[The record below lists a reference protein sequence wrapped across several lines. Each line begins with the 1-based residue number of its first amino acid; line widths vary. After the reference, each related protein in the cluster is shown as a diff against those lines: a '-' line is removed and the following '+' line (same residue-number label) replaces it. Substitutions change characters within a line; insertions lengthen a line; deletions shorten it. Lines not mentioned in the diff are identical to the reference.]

1 MLYTSCTDA
10 ERQEVAD
17 TAQQTRLFAVVV
29 EEAFRVELARVV
41 PRRLVEMNCLV
52 VTDNDRVTRDHVA
65 A

>member
-1 MLYTSCTDA
+1 MVRTDA

-17 TAQQTRLFAVVV
+17 TAQQTWLFTVVV
-29 EEAFRVELARVV
+29 EEAFRVELTRVV

>member
-1 MLYTSCTDA
+1 VVRTDA

-17 TAQQTRLFAVVV
+17 TAQQTWLFTVVV
-29 EEAFRVELARVV
+29 EEAFRVELTRVV